1 MNHLKNH
8 LFCVGVI
15 SFALAMTSIPVRAS
29 AVNGAVPVHSGAAFH
44 VVTDNGSANFFSFR
58 TANMP
63 FDNPGM
69 FTHLSVNGRP
79 LPVKPMM
86 RVSYES
92 STVATGQSSEGS
104 VVPESSTLLLL
115 GAGLLGIGAWVRRFT
130 IS

>member
-1 MNHLKNH
+1 
-8 LFCVGVI
+8 
-15 SFALAMTSIPVRAS
+15 MTSVPVRAS
-29 AVNGAVPVHSGAAFH
+29 AVNSTVSIHSGAALH
-44 VVTDNGSANFFSFR
+44 VVTDNGSANFFSSR

-92 STVATGQSSEGS
+92 TAVTTGQSSEGS
-104 VVPESSTLLLL
+104 VVPEPSTLLLL
-115 GAGLLGIGAWVRRFT
+115 GTGLLGLGAWLRR
-130 IS
+130 SLP